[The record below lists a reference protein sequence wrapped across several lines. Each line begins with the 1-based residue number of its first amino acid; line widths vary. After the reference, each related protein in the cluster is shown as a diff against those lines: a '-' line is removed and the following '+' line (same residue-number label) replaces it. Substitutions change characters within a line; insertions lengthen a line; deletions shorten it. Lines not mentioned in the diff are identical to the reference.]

1 MPDSS
6 VFVRHKRAPAGA
18 PPGTILADEGAA
30 PTLLRLTRI
39 DDDAVHVTDNATIA
53 DVEAALAAGGRL
65 WLDVAG
71 LRDTDLVQR
80 IGDMFGVNPL
90 AVEDIVNTY
99 QRPKAEFF
107 DRHAFVVLH
116 MMEKPTITSKEQY
129 AIVFGDKHVTTFQEQ
144 PGDCLDP
151 VRRRLASPPGRIRR
165 GGPAYLSYA
174 IIDTIIDNYFP
185 LLEAIGDR
193 LEALEPQIT
202 ANPLP
207 EHVTRL
213 HEIKRELLV
222 VKRALWPTRDL
233 LSTLMR
239 DENDLLPPHVT
250 EYYRDTYDHVAQ
262 LIDIVETYR
271 ELASGLLDLYLSNVS
286 TRMNE
291 VMKVLTI
298 ISTIFIPLG
307 FLAGI
312 WGMNFDTMPEL
323 HLPGGYFAAL
333 AIMFVIAVVLT
344 LWFRWRRWL

>member
-6 VFVRHKRAPAGA
+6 IFVRHKRAPAGA
-18 PPGTILADEGAA
+18 PPGTVLADERAA
-30 PTLLRLTRI
+30 PTLLLLTQI
-39 DDDAVHVTDNATIA
+39 DDDAVEVTENATLA
-53 DVEAALAAGGRL
+53 DVEAALAGGKRL

-71 LRDTDLVQR
+71 LRDTELVQR
-80 IGDMFGVNPL
+80 IGAMFAVNPL

-116 MMEKPTITSKEQY
+116 MMEQPTITSKEQF
-129 AIVFGDKHVTTFQEQ
+129 AITFGAKHVATFQEH

-151 VRRRLASPPGRIRR
+151 VRRRLTLPPGRIRR

-185 LLEAIGDR
+185 LLEALGDR
-193 LEALEPQIT
+193 LEALEPQII
-202 ANPLP
+202 ADPQP
-207 EHVTRL
+207 VHVTRL

-239 DENDLLPPHVT
+239 DENDLLPAHVT

-333 AIMFVIAVVLT
+333 GIMLVIAAVLT